1 MLSIINDKEEFKYH
15 VTLYKM
21 GFLDTLR
28 TLGLTEEYIES
39 LGDDRILIS
48 LIRQT
53 LPNVIANDIIGVQP
67 MTGPVGQIH
76 TLRTRYDR

>member
-1 MLSIINDKEEFKYH
+1 MSYLANKEEFKYYL
-15 VTLYKM
+15 TLYKM

-28 TLGLTEEYIES
+28 LLGLSEEEIES

-48 LIRQT
+48 LVRHT
-53 LPNVIANDIIGVQP
+53 LPNLIAQDIIGVQP